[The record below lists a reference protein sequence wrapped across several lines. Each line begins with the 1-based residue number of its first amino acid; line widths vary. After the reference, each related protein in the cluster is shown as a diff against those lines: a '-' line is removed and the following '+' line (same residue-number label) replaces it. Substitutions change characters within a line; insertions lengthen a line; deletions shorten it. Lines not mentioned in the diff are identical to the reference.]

1 VVHFDRCQLSKFQEL
16 IRFNRLIEVV
26 KRTLAFMIKA
36 VKGLVV
42 MSGEL
47 EEVCNSLM
55 VGKVPTAWAN
65 KSYPSLKPLGS
76 YVLDL
81 IQRLKFFQDWIDQ
94 GPPDVFWLS
103 GFYFTQSFLT
113 GVLQNFSRKRKLPID
128 LIHFEFYVT
137 RFEKEAFT
145 LPEIGV
151 YCKVTL
157 QIAKSR

>member
-1 VVHFDRCQLSKFQEL
+1 VTNVNCQTS
-16 IRFNRLIEVV
+16 N
-26 KRTLAFMIKA
+26 
-36 VKGLVV
+36 
-42 MSGEL
+42 L
-47 EEVCNSLM
+47 EETTNL
-55 VGKVPTAWAN
+55 
-65 KSYPSLKPLGS
+65 
-76 YVLDL
+76 YVLHKSQPTTPQKTSVATL
-81 IQRLKFFQDWIDQ
+81 YSHRLKFFQDWIDQ